1 VLHGTDRRGG
11 AAETGVR
18 SLAGGTM
25 KKLPTRHLQEL
36 RLIAADTLV
45 AVALVAALYLAFD
58 GLAMLLYQ

>member
-1 VLHGTDRRGG
+1 
-11 AAETGVR
+11 
-18 SLAGGTM
+18 M

-36 RLIAADTLV
+36 RPIAADTLV

>member
-1 VLHGTDRRGG
+1 
-11 AAETGVR
+11 
-18 SLAGGTM
+18 M